1 MNKEFK
7 FDFGI
12 GTAASGY
19 IKIGQQSLYDEEKG
33 YGFEDLSRVYA
44 IDREASQAGE
54 LRRDFCIPLET
65 AFIVEVPNGNYSV
78 TVMMGDTLIATE
90 TTIKSGE
97 GRLLVHKLQTAAG
110 QFIKRSMGVHVA
122 DGRLKLVFSGI
133 APRINSLEIKASA
146 QIVTVFLAGDS
157 TVTDQEAEGYPY
169 AGWGQMLPH
178 HLNASAA
185 VSNHAK
191 SGRSSKS
198 FIEEG
203 RLDAIFQVIQ
213 PNDYLFIQFG
223 HNDQKPDEERRTEPD
238 TTYKHYLKKYI
249 DGARER
255 GAVPVLVTPVHRRF
269 FDDKGQLEN
278 THGDYLQAVKEL
290 GHSED
295 VPVIDLAE
303 KTRQLYESYGI
314 ERSKTLFM
322 WAVPGEF
329 PNHPVGVRDNTHFQE
344 AGAIQVAKLVVEG
357 IREQQLNPL
366 MLFLH

>member
-1 MNKEFK
+1 VGKEFK

-12 GTAASGY
+12 GTAETGY
-19 IKIGQQSLYDEEKG
+19 IKIGKESLYDAARG
-33 YGFEDLSRVYA
+33 YGFEDVSRVYA
-44 IDREASQAGE
+44 IDREESGA
-54 LRRDFCIPLET
+54 LRRDFCIPLDT
-65 AFIVEVPNGNYSV
+65 AFTVDAPNGNYTV
-78 TVMMGDTLIATE
+78 TVMMGDTLTATE

-110 QFIKRSMGVHVA
+110 QYIKRSFAVHVA
-122 DGRLKLVFSGI
+122 NGQIKLVFSGI
-133 APRINSLEIKASA
+133 APRINSLEIQATA

-157 TVTDQEAEGYPY
+157 TVTDQEAAGYPY

-178 HLNASAA
+178 YFNASAA

-198 FIEEG
+198 FVDEG
-203 RLDAIFQVIQ
+203 RLEAIFQAIR

-238 TTYKHYLKKYI
+238 TTYKHYLKMYI

-255 GAVPVLVTPVHRRF
+255 GAVPVLITPVHRRI
-269 FDDKGQLEN
+269 FDEKGRIVN

-290 GHSED
+290 GQSEQ

-303 KTRQLYESYGI
+303 KTRRLYEAYGD
-314 ERSKTLFM
+314 EPSKKLFL

-329 PNHPVGVRDNTHFQE
+329 PNHPAGARDNTHFQ
-344 AGAIQVAKLVVEG
+344 
-357 IREQQLNPL
+357 
-366 MLFLH
+366 